1 MPPGQRG
8 RLRRGLRGWHLR
20 TGRRH
25 GKRAPLKRG
34 SKGPV
39 VLGLGLVWVL
49 YCRCGLFGLFGE
61 LVGLWIGWLLK
72 LVGVLGWVGSATANV
87 SPKQHR
93 EGEKVGRGGF
103 MPLNYLPCIIRS
115 TFLFESSCN
124 HERNPARGNILAKF

>member
-1 MPPGQRG
+1 M
-8 RLRRGLRGWHLR
+8 
-20 TGRRH
+20 
-25 GKRAPLKRG
+25 
-34 SKGPV
+34 
-39 VLGLGLVWVL
+39 LGLGLVWVL

-93 EGEKVGRGGF
+93 EGEKVGRGGVHA
-103 MPLNYLPCIIRS
+103 LKLSSLYNIIRS

-124 HERNPARGNILAKF
+124 HE